1 MPRRDDLQ
9 GKLVTCLRQSPRK
22 RALLFPAPASFEGL
36 TVARGGAYAATSI
49 ERSRVMRSLVVFV
62 VLMLAALAAPAQ
74 RVVKCTHADGS
85 VAYQQSSCD
94 SSASS
99 EALDVKPVPQIN
111 SNEKR
116 FVQTHDPYTGQVNGN
131 AWIDVPGTSGGP
143 TYTTREFRQV
153 NDPYTGQVRNAWVD
167 VEKPVPEYRPQTVR
181 RTPPMPARAQ
191 APQPSYYQPS
201 DKERRRNSA
210 YENNRC
216 RMLTNAAGC

>member
-1 MPRRDDLQ
+1 
-9 GKLVTCLRQSPRK
+9 
-22 RALLFPAPASFEGL
+22 
-36 TVARGGAYAATSI
+36 
-49 ERSRVMRSLVVFV
+49 MRSLVVFV

-153 NDPYTGQVRNAWVD
+153 NDPYTGQVRDAWVD
-167 VEKPVPEYRPQTVR
+167 VEKPVPGYTPPPVQRA
-181 RTPPMPARAQ
+181 PPMPPRYN
-191 APQPSYYQPS
+191 PDRVYNPPGGNYYQPS
-201 DKERRRNSA
+201 DRERRRNSQ
-210 YENNRC
+210 YEANRC
-216 RMLTNAAGC
+216 RLLGGC